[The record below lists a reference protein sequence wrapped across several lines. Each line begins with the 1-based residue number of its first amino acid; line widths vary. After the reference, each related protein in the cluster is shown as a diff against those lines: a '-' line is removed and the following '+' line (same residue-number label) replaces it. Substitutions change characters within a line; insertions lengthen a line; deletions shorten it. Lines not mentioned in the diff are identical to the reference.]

1 MCGVN
6 ADPRGSLGDVGV
18 ANAFGD
24 VGSIEKDAAAGA
36 IGFESNIGI
45 AGETLQGTGV
55 VEILIGHDGLEGKG
69 AVHGAGFEVKETE
82 VLREMTGY
90 VLLPAPAGPSMA
102 MIGPRFIRG
111 ALPDYDSCAD
121 LGRWVLI
128 CGICFSVCRDGWDA
142 RREGAGGRVYR

>member
-24 VGSIEKDAAAGA
+24 VGSIEKDAVAGA

-55 VEILIGHDGLEGKG
+55 VEILVGHDGLEGKG
-69 AVHGAGFEVKETE
+69 AVHGAGFEVEQAE
-82 VLREMTGY
+82 VLREM
-90 VLLPAPAGPSMA
+90 AGD
-102 MIGPRFIRG
+102 G
-111 ALPDYDSCAD
+111 ALA
-121 LGRWVLI
+121 
-128 CGICFSVCRDGWDA
+128 
-142 RREGAGGRVYR
+142 GAGGAVDGDDRAASHSGCSS